1 MATNNL
7 ENITREDAI
16 KTYNQHMRDNN
27 QGYFKAMEA
36 YNRKLAPLVKDSAFS
51 FEAWKEIVKRD
62 DLYAVAKQEASKMF
76 LKDPSKMKSFERLLD
91 NTRDIQYRADI
102 QGDVKSLEGWGG
114 GNAVYASSVGA
125 FAMGSTPFII
135 GGWLAAARSEEIY
148 QHIDNQNNMRLE
160 FEYNMDYLQI
170 GDEKFFYPQAY
181 RSGEITGYNKL
192 PKIDW
197 VTPNTAANGTY
208 TAPETWCGE
217 DMFILLPNVN
227 GALSSTVKGNFLEV
241 CKKNVHKFGIEPN
254 CTFAKVKYTSNGE
267 DVVKPIRLHY
277 DIVTGPTN
285 ERMFKST
292 FNLKDVLDANGNK
305 FSGPLLVTVFMKF
318 SLDTGDFTLMTT
330 CGDSPDQNAVLKG
343 LQFNGKLSNIANEL
357 TNIPT
362 MGTDKYQFV
371 RECEYRNYSK
381 VSLNEYMVDN
391 FRIGSNNNISYAAY
405 ATDKNI
411 QSTVFNRALEAED
424 FLINDVLA
432 DGVDLDSFELTRK
445 MGGHLNNTAS
455 FTVNQFAPGLG
466 IQEYKDGLKLY
477 LNKLLASA
485 ETDINVPASVKRE
498 WIFLGYDA
506 IITEFP
512 KIKFENAAVNLD
524 EQPEGAAANENFGFA
539 VDSRCGYVDN
549 LGRSVR
555 LIANNDSR
563 WRDRGNNIY
572 GTLRTFSMDYPFLVY
587 YPHAI
592 RMYTA
597 IDADNPNRTAVYIG
611 GREFRGVFAAA
622 AIQFE
627 LNGVLDQ
634 AGVPVN
640 NFAAQMSNAKT
651 GYQMT
656 TING

>member
-1 MATNNL
+1 MANNL
-7 ENITREDAI
+7 ENITREEAI

-51 FEAWKEIVKRD
+51 FEAWKEIIKRD

-76 LKDPSKMKSFERLLD
+76 LKDPSKMKNFERLLD
-91 NTRDIQYRADI
+91 NTRDVQYRADV
-102 QGDVKSLEGWGG
+102 QGDSKSLEGWGG

-160 FEYNMDYLQI
+160 FEYNVDYLQI

-192 PKIDW
+192 PKVDW
-197 VTPNTAANGTY
+197 VTPNTSQSGSY
-208 TAPETWCGE
+208 TKPAPWCGE
-217 DMFILLPNVN
+217 DMFILLNPVE
-227 GALSSTVKGNFLEV
+227 GSLSSTVKGNFLEV

-254 CTFAKVKYTSNGE
+254 CTFAKVMYKDGGE
-267 DVVKPIRLHY
+267 TKTKPVRLHY
-277 DIVTGPTN
+277 DIITGPTN

-292 FNLKDVLDANGNK
+292 FDLTNV
-305 FSGPLLVTVFMKF
+305 SGVSGALLVTVFMKF
-318 SLDTGDFTLMTT
+318 NLDTGDFQLMTT
-330 CGDSPDQNAVLKG
+330 CGDTAEQNAILLG
-343 LQFNGKLSNIANEL
+343 LQFNGKISNVANEL
-357 TNIPT
+357 TNVPT

-432 DGVDLDSFELTRK
+432 DGTDIDSFELTRK
-445 MGGHLNNTAS
+445 MGGHINNTAS

-466 IQEYKDGLKLY
+466 LQEYKDGLKLY
-477 LNKLLASA
+477 LNKLLAAA

-498 WIFLGYDA
+498 WIFLGYDSL
-506 IITEFP
+506 ITEFP

-524 EQPEGAAANENFGFA
+524 EKPEGAAANENFGFA

-555 LIANNDSR
+555 LIANNDAR
-563 WRDRGNNIY
+563 WRDHGNNIF
-572 GTLRTFSMDYPFLVY
+572 GTIRTFSMDYPFLVY

-592 RMYTA
+592 RMYTS

-627 LNGVLDQ
+627 INGVLDGS
-634 AGVPVN
+634 GVPVN
-640 NFAAQMSNAKT
+640 NFAAQMTNAKT
-651 GYQMT
+651 GYQT
-656 TING
+656 TNA